1 MKPYYQDDH
10 ATIYHADARELV
22 PQLAFDVVVTDPPYG
37 IDWAQQMDRGSKK
50 HDGISGDI
58 DTTVR
63 DTVLA
68 LIDNDIQKLV
78 FGSPMRT
85 PPKNTKQVLVWQKE
99 KSSGF
104 FGCLN
109 GYRRDFEL
117 IYMLGKFKQIPA
129 CRSGVI
135 KTYDH
140 LSTYCNR
147 NTHPHAKPIGLLISL
162 IENLDEG
169 VIIDPFM
176 GSGTTL
182 RAAKDL
188 GRKAIGIEIDEQYC
202 EIAARR
208 LAQEVLAL

>member
-10 ATIYHADARELV
+10 ATIYHADAKELV

-37 IDWAQQMDRGSKK
+37 IDWAQQMVRGSKT
-50 HDGISGDI
+50 HDGIIGDT

-63 DTVLA
+63 DSVLS
-68 LIDNDIQKLV
+68 LINRDIQKLV
-78 FGSPMRT
+78 FGSPMQT
-85 PPKNTKQVLVWQKE
+85 PPKGTKQVLVWK
-99 KSSGF
+99 KSNDSGF

-117 IYMLGKFKQIPA
+117 IYMLGKYKQIPA
-129 CRSGVI
+129 SRSGVI
-135 KTYDH
+135 ETKQS

-147 NTHPHAKPIGLLISL
+147 STHPHAKPKSLLISL
-162 IENLDEG
+162 IQNLDKG

-176 GSGTTL
+176 GSGSTL

-188 GRKAIGIEIDEQYC
+188 DRQSIGIEIDEQYC

>member
-10 ATIYHADARELV
+10 ATIYHGDARELLL
-22 PQLAFDVVVTDPPYG
+22 QLAFDVVVTDPPYG
-37 IDWAQQMDRGSKK
+37 INWAQEMDRGSEK
-50 HDGISGDI
+50 HAGIIGDN
-58 DTTVR
+58 DTTLR
-63 DTVLA
+63 DSVLS
-68 LIDNDIQKLV
+68 LIDKDIQKLV
-78 FGSPMRT
+78 FGSPMQT
-85 PPKNTKQVLVWQKE
+85 PPKDTKQVLVWK
-99 KSSGF
+99 KPADSGF

-117 IYMLGKFKQIPA
+117 IYMLGKFRKIPA

-135 KTYDH
+135 VTKKSHVNY
-140 LSTYCNR
+140 SNR

-162 IENLDEG
+162 INNLDQG

-176 GSGTTL
+176 GSGSTL

-188 GRKAIGIEIDEQYC
+188 NRRSIGIEIDEKYC